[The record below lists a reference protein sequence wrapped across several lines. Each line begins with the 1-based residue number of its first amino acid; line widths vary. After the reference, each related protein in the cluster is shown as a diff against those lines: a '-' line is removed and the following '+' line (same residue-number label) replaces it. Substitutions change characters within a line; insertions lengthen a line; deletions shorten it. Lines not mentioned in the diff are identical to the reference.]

1 MSLRVVP
8 IEDEILTIMKSCLLM
23 LLSRCFSISGTF
35 YLVFVSNPSV
45 TWRGIRYTV
54 RKGGFIEAAYEENG
68 YEEFEENKLNV

>member
-1 MSLRVVP
+1 M
-8 IEDEILTIMKSCLLM
+8 TNNKIMLVDVAIPLFFDLL
-23 LLSRCFSISGTF
+23 GTF
-35 YLVFVSNPSV
+35 YLVFSLSNPSV